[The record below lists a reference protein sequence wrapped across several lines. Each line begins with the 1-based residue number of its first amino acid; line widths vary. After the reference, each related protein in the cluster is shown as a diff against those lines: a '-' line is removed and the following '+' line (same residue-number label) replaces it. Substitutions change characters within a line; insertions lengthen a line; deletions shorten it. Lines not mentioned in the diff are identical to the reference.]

1 MAYNGIGDPISILF
15 FGFATLCL
23 GALILNRQST
33 LSRVQ
38 VEPVTGGSDRTGRLL
53 TALSVITGM
62 LIFALVSADI
72 LL

>member
-1 MAYNGIGDPISILF
+1 MAYYNVWDSLFILF
-15 FGFATLCL
+15 FGFAVLCL

-33 LSRVQ
+33 LSRAQ
-38 VEPVTGGSDRTGRLL
+38 VDPVTRGSDRTGRLL